1 MVEEEVPG
9 PGGRVVE
16 LEKAREVDDV
26 REMSKTGGG
35 CPVAVMT
42 KSL

>member
-1 MVEEEVPG
+1 MPG
-9 PGGRVVE
+9 LCGRVVE

-26 REMSKTGGG
+26 KDILKTGGG
-35 CPVAVMT
+35 WPVAAMT